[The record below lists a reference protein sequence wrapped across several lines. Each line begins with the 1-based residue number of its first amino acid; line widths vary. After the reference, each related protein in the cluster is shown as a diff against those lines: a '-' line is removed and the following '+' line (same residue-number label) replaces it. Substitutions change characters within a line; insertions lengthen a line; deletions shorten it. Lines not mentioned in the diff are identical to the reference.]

1 MNIIYKA
8 IRVLKHTLYFVFY
21 TKHKILSYDN
31 IYFVFLYIY
40 NEWRSRLS
48 DMIFIIIHNMYDCIN
63 IY

>member
-31 IYFVFLYIY
+31 IYFVFLYIIM
-40 NEWRSRLS
+40 NGEA
-48 DMIFIIIHNMYDCIN
+48 DCLI
-63 IY
+63 